1 MKEVFADTGY
11 WIALVNPKDELH
23 KAAAA
28 ASKKVAG
35 CRVVTTE
42 MVLTEF
48 LNALGEWGEKFR
60 HKAVQVVDHLI
71 DDPNV
76 IVVPQTSLQFRTALA
91 RFRERSDKDWSL
103 TDCASFV
110 EMENRSI
117 GEALA
122 HDRHYEQ
129 AGFTPLLRSG

>member
-11 WIALVNPKDELH
+11 WIALVNPKDELR
-23 KAAAA
+23 KVAAA
-28 ASKKVAG
+28 ASKRVTG

-48 LNALGEWGEKFR
+48 LNALGTWGEKFR
-60 HKAVQVVDHLI
+60 HKAVQVVNRLI

-76 IVVPQTSLQFRTALA
+76 VVVPQTSLQFRTALE

-103 TDCASFV
+103 TDCASFI
-110 EMENRSI
+110 EMENRGI

-129 AGFTPLLRSG
+129 AGFTPLLRSE